1 MPKTENKTR
10 KTKKVNFTY
19 PAPDAMRVFIAGDF
33 NGWDPAKNPM
43 MKNKNGMWK
52 TTLGLLPGTYQY
64 RFFVDGTWQ
73 NSPTCT
79 SLVKKEVGTFN
90 CLLEVI

>member
-1 MPKTENKTR
+1 MPGTTNKAQR
-10 KTKKVNFTY
+10 AKKVSLTC
-19 PAPDAMRVFIAGDF
+19 PAPDTMRVFVAGDF

-43 MKNKNGMWK
+43 KKNKNVMWK
-52 TTLGLLPGTYQY
+52 TILGLLPGTYQH

-73 NSPTCT
+73 NSPACT
-79 SLVKKEVGTFN
+79 SLVKNELGMYN

>member
-1 MPKTENKTR
+1 MPGTTKKAQR
-10 KTKKVNFTY
+10 TKKVSLTC
-19 PAPDAMRVFIAGDF
+19 PAPDAMRVFVAGDF

-43 MKNKNGMWK
+43 KKYKNGMWK

-73 NSPTCT
+73 NSPACS
-79 SLVKKEVGTFN
+79 SLVRNDFGTFN
-90 CLLEVI
+90 SLLVVI